1 MARFLLRCVG
11 GLFAAL
17 VCTFTCND
25 ASAQS
30 SNWVKTGV
38 TGRLIYVPDAEG
50 DRIPDFSMVGYGAG
64 KRDIP
69 GDIPVVIHIDPIAG
83 DNTQH
88 IQNAINLAA
97 TRPLQANGFRGV
109 VELGPGKFDVN
120 GQLSI
125 TASGVVLRGAGGGD
139 SLASNTHIVAQNRTG
154 TVGSTP
160 VINIQ
165 GSSSGI
171 SRGPQ
176 IQIIDK
182 VVPVGAQSFR
192 VASTAGM
199 TVGSMVEVFRPST
212 QAWIEELGMHL
223 IPPDDMGNPRNWSAG
238 DRNLDWQRTITRI
251 EGNRI
256 FIDAPITTAL
266 DQEWGGGT
274 VRTYNAP
281 NVIRNVGVEN
291 LRGQSLDAREEA
303 NESRTPTFIR
313 FSRVV
318 DGFARDL
325 QTRHFTY
332 ASVFTSEADGG
343 RHITVD
349 NVHSRLPAGEVTGGR
364 RYTFAMD
371 GQYSLVQNSSADSGR
386 HDFVT
391 GSDVVGPI
399 VFANSTTTT
408 TRSDSGPHH
417 RWGNGL
423 LFDKLD
429 INGNA
434 INVQNRWT
442 SGSGHGWA
450 GANVVV
456 WNSEANSFIMHAP
469 PTANGWI
476 VGSTGTINSGNC
488 HLPAG
493 VSCQGYRDSH
503 GTRVIVGGEDSLYQA
518 QKNEA
523 ADIRE
528 FHWTAS
534 SGNWNENLKW
544 DQEIRPGVYTV
555 STREYLHGDYDNFTF
570 DSAAGSVDTPP
581 IDPAWQAGIVADST
595 NPIRGTDVIAA
606 NQNVAFTMNYQL
618 VRGERVVHSYL
629 AMSLKQSGD
638 DVSRDSMQLFDTD
651 PVHRLP
657 FAALGWAPQINAS
670 TPFVGVIDLGPYLD
684 ELQRGAVNLQLSDD
698 VAMDWA
704 LHTVTVATPKS
715 DGTRPRVF
723 IDRGNMHVTTHEA
736 RAEFLQN
743 GGPAASQ
750 LTIAPTGRVTVDG
763 DYVQMP
769 NGTLAI
775 GIGGVGTSQFGSL
788 AVGDVAMLAGTLK
801 LELAGAF
808 VPSAGDSFQLVS
820 AAAGFMGSTFGG
832 AMLPTLP
839 GDLSWQ
845 VMYSANAVMANVLGT
860 VIVGDLN
867 GDAQITPADW
877 SQFKAGQGSS
887 FAGLTRIEAFAKGD
901 LDGDFDH
908 DLADFLVFRVAYN
921 NAHGAGAFAA
931 LVGEVPEPGSI
942 VLLMCAA
949 ATALLT
955 RNRARRRVPLQACPA
970 VPPSVNLAACTT
982 TKLLVTSWS
991 DTITIRV
998 TATN

>member
-1 MARFLLRCVG
+1 MARFLWRHFG
-11 GLFAAL
+11 GFFAAL
-17 VCTFTCND
+17 ACAFMCCN
-25 ASAQS
+25 APAQT

-69 GDIPVVIHIDPIAG
+69 SDIPVVIHIDPIAG

-88 IQNAINLAA
+88 IQNAINFAA
-97 TRPLQANGFRGV
+97 TRPLQTNGFRGA

-139 SLASNTHIVAQNRTG
+139 SLTTNTHIVSQNRTG
-154 TVGSTP
+154 TVDSTP

-192 VASTAGM
+192 VASTAGL
-199 TVGSMVEVFRPST
+199 TVGGMVEVFRPST

-223 IPPDDMGNPRNWSAG
+223 IPNGPWGAG

-256 FIDAPITTAL
+256 FIDAPITTAIE
-266 DQEWGGGT
+266 QQWGGGT

-313 FSRVV
+313 FTRVI

-349 NVHSRLPAGEVTGGR
+349 NVHSRLPTGEVTGGR
-364 RYTFAMD
+364 RYTFALD

-399 VFANSTTTT
+399 VFANSVTTN
-408 TRSDSGPHH
+408 TRADSGPHH

-423 LFDKLD
+423 LFDNLD

-434 INVQNRWT
+434 INVQNRWD

-456 WNSEANSFIMHAP
+456 WNSEANSFIMQAP
-469 PTANGWI
+469 PTANGWL

-518 QKNEA
+518 QKNDA

-534 SGNWNENLKW
+534 SGNWNDDVKW
-544 DQEIRPGVYTV
+544 DQEIRPGVYAV
-555 STREYLHGDYDNFTF
+555 STREYLYGDYDNFTF
-570 DSAAGSVDTPP
+570 DSATGSVDTPP
-581 IDPAWQAGIVADST
+581 IDPAWQAAIAAGST
-595 NPIRGTDVIAA
+595 NPIRGTDVVAA
-606 NQNVAFTMNYQL
+606 NQNVAFTMNYPL

-638 DVSRDSMQLFDTD
+638 EVTRDFVQLFDTD
-651 PVHRLP
+651 RANILTFVG
-657 FAALGWAPQINAS
+657 LGWASQVNPN
-670 TPFVGVIDLGPYLD
+670 TPFVGVIDLGPYL
-684 ELQRGAVNLQLSDD
+684 EQLQRGTTNLQLSDD

-704 LHTVTVATPKS
+704 VHTVTVATPKS

-723 IDRGNMHVTTHEA
+723 IDRGSMLVTTHEA

-775 GIGGVGTSQFGSL
+775 GIGGVGSSQFGSL
-788 AVGDVAMLAGTLK
+788 AVGDVGALAGTLK
-801 LELAGAF
+801 LELSGAF
-808 VPSAGDSFQLVS
+808 VPSAGDSFQLIS
-820 AAAGFMGSTFGG
+820 ATAGFMGSTFGSL
-832 AMLPTLP
+832 MLPTLP

-845 VMYSANAVMANVLGT
+845 VMYGANSVAANVLGT
-860 VIVGDLN
+860 VIIGDLN
-867 GDAQITPADW
+867 GDGQITPADW
-877 SQFKAGQGSS
+877 SQFKAGQGST
-887 FAGLTRIEAFAKGD
+887 FAGLTRMQAFAKGD

-942 VLLMCAA
+942 VLFMCGVASV
-949 ATALLT
+949 LCV
-955 RNRARRRVPLQACPA
+955 RNRAM
-970 VPPSVNLAACTT
+970 
-982 TKLLVTSWS
+982 
-991 DTITIRV
+991 
-998 TATN
+998 

>member
-1 MARFLLRCVG
+1 MRFFWQRVG
-11 GLFAAL
+11 GTSGALLDKSAVAPVRSAAVVAFSL
-17 VCTFTCND
+17 LASTCLTFQ
-25 ASAQS
+25 APAQT

-64 KRDIP
+64 KQDIP
-69 GDIPVVIHIDPIAG
+69 SDIPVVIHIDPISG
-83 DNTQH
+83 DNTQN
-88 IQNAINLAA
+88 IQNAINFAA
-97 TRPLQANGFRGV
+97 TRPLQANGFRGA

-125 TASGVVLRGAGGGD
+125 VTSGIVLRGAGGGD
-139 SLASNTHIVAQNRTG
+139 SLATNTHIVSQNRTG
-154 TVGSTP
+154 TVDSTP

-176 IQIIDK
+176 IQITDK

-192 VASTAGM
+192 VASTAGL
-199 TVGSMVEVFRPST
+199 TVGGMVEIFRPST

-223 IPPDDMGNPRNWSAG
+223 IPNGPWGAG

-256 FIDAPITTAL
+256 FIDAPITTAI

-274 VRTYNAP
+274 VRAYNAP

-313 FSRVV
+313 FTRVA

-349 NVHSRLPAGEVTGGR
+349 NVHSRLPAGAVTGGR
-364 RYTFAMD
+364 RYTFALD

-399 VFANSTTTT
+399 VFANSITTT
-408 TRSDSGPHH
+408 TRADSGPHH
-417 RWGNGL
+417 RWGSGL
-423 LFDKLD
+423 LFDNLD

-434 INVQNRWT
+434 INVQNRWD
-442 SGSGHGWA
+442 SGTGHGWA

-456 WNSEANSFIMHAP
+456 WNSEANSFIMQAP
-469 PTANGWI
+469 PTANGWL

-518 QKNEA
+518 QKNDA

-528 FHWTAS
+528 FHWTAAG
-534 SGNWNENLKW
+534 GNWNDDLKW
-544 DQEIRPGVYTV
+544 DQEIRPGVYAV
-555 STREYLHGDYDNFTF
+555 STREYLYGDYDNFTF
-570 DSAAGSVDTPP
+570 DSAAGSVDTLP
-581 IDPAWQAGIVADST
+581 IDPAWQDAIATGST
-595 NPIRGTDVIAA
+595 NPIRGTDVVAA
-606 NQNVAFTMNYQL
+606 NQNVAFTMNYPL

-638 DVSRDSMQLFDTD
+638 EVIRDSVQLFDTD
-651 PVHRLP
+651 PANLLTFVG
-657 FAALGWAPQINAS
+657 LGWASQVNPN
-670 TPFVGVIDLGPYLD
+670 TPFVGFIDLGPYLE
-684 ELQRGAVNLQLSDD
+684 ELQRGTVNLQLSDD

-704 LHTVTVATPKS
+704 VHTVAVATPKS

-723 IDRGNMHVTTHEA
+723 IDHGSLLVTTHEA

-750 LTIAPTGRVTVDG
+750 LTIAPTGRITVDG
-763 DYVQMP
+763 DFVQMP

-788 AVGDVAMLAGTLK
+788 AVGDVAALAGTLK
-801 LELAGAF
+801 LELTGAF
-808 VPSAGDSFQLVS
+808 VPSAGDSFQLIS
-820 AAAGFMGSTFGG
+820 ATAGFMGSTFGSV
-832 AMLPTLP
+832 MLPMLP

-845 VMYSANAVMANVLGT
+845 IVYGANAVMANLLGT

-867 GDAQITPADW
+867 GDGQITPADW

-887 FAGLTRIEAFAKGD
+887 FAGLTRMQAFAKGD

-931 LVGEVPEPGSI
+931 LVGEVPEPATSAI
-942 VLLMCAA
+942 LLCAVMCFSF
-949 ATALLT
+949 
-955 RNRARRRVPLQACPA
+955 ARR
-970 VPPSVNLAACTT
+970 SAARCQQY
-982 TKLLVTSWS
+982 
-991 DTITIRV
+991 RR
-998 TATN
+998 